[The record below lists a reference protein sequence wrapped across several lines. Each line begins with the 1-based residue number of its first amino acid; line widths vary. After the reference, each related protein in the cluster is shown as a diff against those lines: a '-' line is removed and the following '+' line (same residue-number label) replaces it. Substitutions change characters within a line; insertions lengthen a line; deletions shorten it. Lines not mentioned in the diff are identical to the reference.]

1 MQIKPSER
9 IDLIERIGK
18 ELQARY
24 TFTDIDVYLNHFGL
38 SSKPE
43 SDRYSK
49 RLYVKATLENVSTD
63 IVSKIA
69 NDLGLTSI
77 QSVISIRDYLGEK
90 GLDACHEDFDR
101 AYKSVVND
109 PAVAI
114 ASASST
120 LESICKAILDFFDQE
135 YPKDESMSPLLKAV
149 TKQLNLSPEQHA
161 DPEIKQVLGGLFS
174 TGQGIGVLRTKF
186 SMAHGVGA
194 KQKRLSERH
203 ARLAVNACSTVGLFL
218 LETYHE
224 RFSKN

>member
-1 MQIKPSER
+1 MQLKPSER

-18 ELQARY
+18 ELQDRY
-24 TFTDIDVYLNHFGL
+24 TFKDIDIYLNHFGL

-43 SDRYSK
+43 SDKFSK
-49 RLYVKATLENVSTD
+49 RLYVKAILGNVSTE
-63 IVSKIA
+63 IVGKIA
-69 NDLGLTSI
+69 DDLGLMSTRSI
-77 QSVISIRDYLGEK
+77 ISIRNYLGEK

-101 AYKSVVND
+101 AYKSVATD

-114 ASASST
+114 AGASST
-120 LESICKAILDFFDQE
+120 LESICKAILDSFGQE
-135 YPKDESMSPLLKAV
+135 YPKDESLSPLLRAV

-161 DPEIKQVLGGLFS
+161 NPEIKQVLGGLYS
-174 TGQGIGVLRTKF
+174 AGQGIGVLRTKF

-194 KQKRLSERH
+194 KQKRLSARH

-224 RFSKN
+224 RSSNR